1 MSVKTLV
8 VAGGSIAALMIAGC
22 AYSPERQAAG
32 DPYAAAL
39 YTGAPQPDR
48 ADHFAHLYAP
58 EQTSQ
63 NGTPY
68 EIVSYAGIE
77 GARRAHARYTE
88 EEAEKLDGRCE
99 RYVEASASESLIDV
113 ANLCDIPLEM
123 LVDYN
128 PDIKN
133 VSYSAPG
140 AVIEIP
146 GGTLSPSG
154 TLAMKDA
161 LADIYIVEDGDT
173 LETIAQKLNISE
185 SSLTTLNPE
194 VYWSDPTPG
203 MAIKKPVVAPVAS
216 IEPRYAP
223 PTPAPVWE
231 GYAAGQGIGAS
242 EAGSAIGTAH
252 APYQLKPSKSYA
264 RPVGA
269 YPEARLVVDREF
281 VKEGDSVKVTA
292 KAKPGADVTFYSGAE
307 PGALKKSKTVRA
319 DENGDA
325 TASIDVK
332 EGSTMGGVIFGAR
345 PKGSSETQYSD
356 RVGVVKL
363 KPERPRDSADEEAED
378 AEEET
383 EED

>member
-1 MSVKTLV
+1 MKVKSLF
-8 VAGGSIAALMIAGC
+8 VAGGSVGALLLAGC
-22 AYSPERQAAG
+22 AYDPERQAGG

-48 ADHFAHLYAP
+48 ADHFSYLLAP
-58 EQTSQ
+58 EQRSR
-63 NGTPY
+63 NGAPF
-68 EIVSYAGIE
+68 EIASYAGIE

-99 RYVEASASESLIDV
+99 RYVEASANESLIDV

-154 TLAMKDA
+154 SFAMKDA
-161 LADIYIVEDGDT
+161 LADLYIVEDGDT
-173 LETIAQKLNISE
+173 LESIALKLNISE
-185 SSLTTLNPE
+185 SSLTALNPE
-194 VYWSDPTPG
+194 VYWPNPTPG
-203 MAIKKPVVAPVAS
+203 MAVRRPAVAPVAS
-216 IEPRYAP
+216 NEPRYAP
-223 PTPAPVWE
+223 ATPAPAWE

-242 EAGSAIGTAH
+242 EAGSAIGTPH
-252 APYQLKPSKSYA
+252 APYQLKPAKTYA

-269 YPEARLVVDREF
+269 YPEARLIVDRVF
-281 VKEGDSVKVTA
+281 VKEGDSVTVTA
-292 KAKPGADVTFYSGAE
+292 KAKPGAEVTFYSGAE

-319 DENGDA
+319 DKNGDA

-332 EGSTMGGVIFGAR
+332 EGSNMGGVVFGAR
-345 PKGSSETQYSD
+345 PKGSRETQYSD

-363 KPERPRDSADEEAED
+363 KPERQGEKADEEAQESED
-378 AEEET
+378 SDEN
-383 EED
+383 